1 MDDEEKS
8 ILLRVDE
15 RTSHIVDSLNRFDDR
30 LDRQQEKINQNQSRS
45 ERNKSRIE
53 IAYWAGA
60 TVLTAITAWA
70 TGLLPF

>member
-1 MDDEEKS
+1 MDDEERS

-30 LDRQQEKINQNQSRS
+30 LDRQQEKINRNQSVS

-53 IAYWAGA
+53 IAYWGGA
-60 TVLTAITAWA
+60 TVLTALVAYL